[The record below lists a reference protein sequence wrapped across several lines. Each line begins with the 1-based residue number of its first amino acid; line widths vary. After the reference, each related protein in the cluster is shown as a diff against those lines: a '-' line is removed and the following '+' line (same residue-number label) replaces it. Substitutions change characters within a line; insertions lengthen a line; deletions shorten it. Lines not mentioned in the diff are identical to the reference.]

1 MMRSFIPTM
10 IVFNNN
16 NNNNNH
22 VDQNNN
28 NNHGRAMQPPELPLG
43 LEGPSWAM
51 DSHGWDMGKMV
62 EEEKGGRGWE
72 EMRG

>member
-1 MMRSFIPTM
+1 ME

-16 NNNNNH
+16 NNNKYNNH

-28 NNHGRAMQPPELPLG
+28 NNHGQGAMQPQELPLG

-51 DSHGWDMGKMV
+51 DSHGWERGKMV